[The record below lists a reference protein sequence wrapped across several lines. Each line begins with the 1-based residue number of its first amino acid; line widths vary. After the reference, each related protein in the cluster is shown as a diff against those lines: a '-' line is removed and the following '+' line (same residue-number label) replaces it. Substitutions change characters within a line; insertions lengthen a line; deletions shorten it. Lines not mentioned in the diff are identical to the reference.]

1 MAWGTWDAQD
11 ETCGLCRMP
20 FDASCPDCKL
30 PEDDCPLSKLL
41 GDYCLAM
48 AIALCVVEDGDIKSN

>member
-30 PEDDCPLSKLL
+30 PEDDCPLRSISPLTEFFNEYL
-41 GDYCLAM
+41 NHAPLPY
-48 AIALCVVEDGDIKSN
+48 LCHIF